1 MRDADA
7 AFRIV
12 ALFLVF
18 ALLGSIT
25 GLAATVL
32 LLLGLLRGGERS
44 AVRLAAEGWAER
56 AWAVRGAAHVP
67 ALGAAVCLLLI
78 AVSVGTGDWRAPA
91 LAGALLLFAL
101 GIYAA
106 MGRRDQ

>member
-1 MRDADA
+1 
-7 AFRIV
+7 
-12 ALFLVF
+12 
-18 ALLGSIT
+18 
-25 GLAATVL
+25 
-32 LLLGLLRGGERS
+32 
-44 AVRLAAEGWAER
+44 
-56 AWAVRGAAHVP
+56 VP

-106 MGRRDQ
+106 MGWRDQ